1 MIQKL
6 LHNPWL
12 LKLVLVTACC
22 LLLFLLAAAFIRKLR
37 KNISA
42 EVESFHAKPQG
53 NTAITLA
60 AYEGVIRQLRD
71 QGKELQRAREG
82 EQQQATLTD
91 NISEAVLSNLS
102 CGVVFFDR
110 MGLVRQA
117 NRAAKSLLGYASPF
131 SFHLRELFRGMKGM
145 GRVFQGAAT
154 VDSILREDL
163 VEEAAAAGL
172 RSLFVGFET
181 LSNNSLA
188 AANKRQNLG
197 RSYREVV
204 RNKNEEILGV
214 SCLINDLTEL
224 TELSQQAQRNENL
237 ASLGEISAGLVN
249 DFKKS
254 LKTISGHAEMLMRED
269 ESTASRYY
277 AEKILSEA
285 ESLSRI
291 VSEFLEFASSP
302 RN

>member
-37 KNISA
+37 RNISA

-71 QGKELQRAREG
+71 QSKELQRVREG

-131 SFHLRELFRGMKGM
+131 SFHLRELFRGITKIEWQETGELVHSQAPFIEAMQQTLRTAAPFPRA
-145 GRVFQGAAT
+145 RVEYLTPGGHKHVFGIHAT
-154 VDSILREDL
+154 
-163 VEEAAAAGL
+163 A
-172 RSLFVGFET
+172 
-181 LSNNSLA
+181 
-188 AANKRQNLG
+188 
-197 RSYREVV
+197 V
-204 RNKNEEILGV
+204 RNKSKEILGV

-269 ESTASRYY
+269 ESAASRYY